1 MRMNLTSR
9 YKFNF
14 NNSEIKEAENMAAEI
29 NFLVGCEAGQGV
41 QTVGFILVKTMSR
54 AGLHVFADQDY

>member
-1 MRMNLTSR
+1 
-9 YKFNF
+9 
-14 NNSEIKEAENMAAEI
+14 MAAEI

-54 AGLHVFADQDY
+54 AGLHVFVDQDY